1 MGLEQII
8 PAIFLIIVLVLVLPS
23 FLMTNYRSKIFLK
36 NLLIWFLVVASIT
49 VFSYLIIKL
58 WKK

>member
-8 PAIFLIIVLVLVLPS
+8 PAIFLIIVLVLVLPN
-23 FLMTNYRSKIFLK
+23 FLMTNYKSKIFLK
-36 NLLIWFLVVASIT
+36 NLLIWSLVVASIT

>member
-36 NLLIWFLVVASIT
+36 NLLIWSLVVASIT